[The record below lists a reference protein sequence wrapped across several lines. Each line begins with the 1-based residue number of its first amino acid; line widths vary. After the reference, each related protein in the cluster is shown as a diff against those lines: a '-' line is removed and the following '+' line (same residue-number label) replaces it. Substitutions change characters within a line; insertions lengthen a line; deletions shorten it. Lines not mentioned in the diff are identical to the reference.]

1 MFQFVS
7 VLMNMDQG
15 EIQKSVSCSDNVRH
29 LKNFYERMS
38 KNVSNKNPKNVTV
51 RTDLDKTKTISHSS
65 SRVNTT
71 DLNTVR
77 KGHDERKQHTP
88 HSGKTRTKAEIKPA
102 NTNDPKKTNAKTIKE
117 KINFFEAFDNNA
129 NKEGINEK
137 QSESGQSQS
146 RKSGHIKN
154 ASSNSKTQ
162 HSNILEKKKNNQKIS
177 NVPSYNKAQKCTKSD
192 QATVNVDTKPIDKKT
207 QKPTVVDEK
216 KTKLK
221 ISKLGSGL
229 SRNKT
234 KPKIKTKPKV
244 VNNETS
250 YSTTHQSTEPEQAKI
265 EDNASSYNEAQQSIK
280 LQEKNTKV
288 EINKADNVPKYS
300 ESQQSTESEQE
311 KLKTEATD
319 SSSPCNKTLQSIKL
333 EEHETKVKINKIDVP
348 SCGKAQQYIETQQ
361 KIIETESE
369 VIETE
374 TSEINK
380 RSAYNRET
388 QQYSRL
394 DEKKTEMEKN
404 KVDNVSSYTKILQF
418 TKLERRKSKEKKVS
432 KGSAASTSRWSRVW
446 ESSSLLPGNRKQ
458 KQTDT
463 DCEKENVQKDSQ
475 TEQKQSLAAEVEKC
489 EVQSKTAGAMTNPT
503 KDANHEVMLPKKE
516 VCRPS
521 KHALGIE
528 EMRRYFLNDFDEK
541 LDVIKQEGCE
551 EEFRHF
557 DQILSEKADGK
568 VEIDGGGDL
577 TEIYDELTQIQLN
590 VYDDGPEKSCTNLAT
605 SKNLETSCIFY
616 LERSTEPLNE
626 NNNVSK
632 DEFETDK
639 SRSNEESNKIEIT
652 SDTNDN
658 ETTND
663 ENNKN
668 DSNTNINVHSG
679 NLNSM
684 QYILKEIITT
694 EKLYITNLEYIIKE
708 YIPIVK
714 KYGPQYVDEL
724 FGNLTD
730 ICAMQNDFSED
741 LNKCADDAD
750 RIIEEFL
757 NWENLFRLYPAFFKT
772 NSNIETIAA
781 KLQPLLEE
789 KQRLLNDKF
798 SLSSYLIKPLQRLGK
813 YILFIENIIK
823 QFTKEKKNM
832 ERANDA
838 LKMIKGIM
846 EFGNSLVAISSISK
860 SPIKSDDYGSLLLTD
875 KLALLKPKK
884 MELQV
889 FLFTKIIIFT
899 TNCNGKP
906 NTFEYWNSIK
916 TTDITVNVSDDM
928 SLELT
933 DYANK
938 NVFKFNVRTAS
949 EKQKWKNEINKI
961 LWQQFIKEKE
971 IKQGIYEHGMITI
984 DLEWEGK
991 DISIQ
996 YCPSKFKNH
1005 GSLLMMNDFKVTRT
1019 ARRPEKFTVFIFNEI
1034 ILLTKLGNPSHY
1046 YIDCIKISSINL
1058 LPKSEHDNN
1067 NTLSFNDSVTSKYV
1081 QQVYGDLTYKLEAP
1095 SEAIKNQCES
1105 ILSQCLKVQAKE

>member
-1 MFQFVS
+1 
-7 VLMNMDQG
+7 MDRR
-15 EIQKSVSCSDNVRH
+15 EINIPGPC
-29 LKNFYERMS
+29 Y
-38 KNVSNKNPKNVTV
+38 NVSYGKTLYEMATKDSSKVNSSIDSSKKVTV
-51 RTDLDKTKTISHSS
+51 NTNLIKTKTIFRSS
-65 SRVNTT
+65 SKLHASGASNNRM
-71 DLNTVR
+71 R
-77 KGHDERKQHTP
+77 SMERKQ
-88 HSGKTRTKAEIKPA
+88 SVKANKTKNKEETKQA

-446 ESSSLLPGNRKQ
+446 ELSSLLPGNRKQ

-489 EVQSKTAGAMTNPT
+489 EEQSKTAGAMTNPT
-503 KDANHEVMLPKKE
+503 KVLDANHEVMLPEKE

-557 DQILSEKADGK
+557 DQILSDGK

-616 LERSTEPLNE
+616 LERPTEPLNE

-652 SDTNDN
+652 SDNNDN

-668 DSNTNINVHSG
+668 DSNTNDNVHSG

-708 YIPIVK
+708 YVPIVK
-714 KYGPQYVDEL
+714 KYGPEYVDEL

-730 ICAMQNDFSED
+730 ISAMQNDFSED

-757 NWENLFRLYPAFFKT
+757 NWEDLFRLYPAFFKT

-781 KLQPLLEE
+781 KLQTLLEE

-823 QFTKEKKNM
+823 QFTKEEKNT

-838 LKMIKGIM
+838 LRMIKGIM

-984 DLEWEGK
+984 DLEWGGK
-991 DISIQ
+991 DISIL

-1005 GSLLMMNDFKVTRT
+1005 GALLMMNDFKVTRT